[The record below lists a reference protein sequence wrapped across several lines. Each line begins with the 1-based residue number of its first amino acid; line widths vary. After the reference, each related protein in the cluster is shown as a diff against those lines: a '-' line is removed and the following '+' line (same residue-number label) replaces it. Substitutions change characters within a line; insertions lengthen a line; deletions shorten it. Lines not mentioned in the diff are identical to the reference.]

1 MKKIL
6 ILLVAICC
14 LGCECKHNERKN
26 VEINSYIPTNVG
38 SMCYVDFDGHQYV
51 IWYNHGHR
59 GSMCH
64 SPKCPCLEQ
73 YKTK

>member
-6 ILLVAICC
+6 ICLAAICC
-14 LGCECKHNERKN
+14 IGCDVKYDERKD
-26 VEINSYIPTNVG
+26 VEINKCVTTNVG
-38 SMCYVDFDGHQYV
+38 SIYYIDFDGHQYV
-51 IWYNHGHR
+51 VWHNYGYR